1 MKFVY
6 FGVNHV
12 LIGFE
17 AGSGR
22 EMRGSQSEPMIYLSV
37 GTVNPRVLLFLEI
50 VTRKCIFVKLCVWL
64 SNSNRIACV

>member
-12 LIGFE
+12 LIGF
-17 AGSGR
+17 AGSPC
-22 EMRGSQSEPMIYLSV
+22 EPMIYLSV
-37 GTVNPRVLLFLEI
+37 GTVNPRVLLFLGI
-50 VTRKCIFVKLCVWL
+50 VTQKGIFVKLRVWL